1 MMNIDLKI
9 YKMFDDVTSPVFASK
24 GSACF
29 DLHAYISKDH
39 GIQAFN
45 DAGSKQIPKQI
56 KDNRVVVYPN
66 ERLLIPTGII
76 MDIPVRHSVRLHARS
91 GNAFK
96 KGLTLANGEGI
107 IDNDYVEDKDKDE
120 SNNSN
125 NYLSPSLEILDANS
139 ELSKT
144 KKDNETIKANSNL
157 LEKVF
162 DDFNIVSILPISID
176 FLSA

>member
-56 KDNRVVVYPN
+56 KEDRVVVYPN

-107 IDNDYVEDKDKDE
+107 IDNDYVEEVMCMMHNISDMNVII
-120 SNNSN
+120 NNGDRLCQGELVEDLV
-125 NYLSPSLEILDANS
+125 YEILEIKDRP
-139 ELSKT
+139 KT
-144 KKDNETIKANSNL
+144 KTDREGGFGSTG
-157 LEKVF
+157 E
-162 DDFNIVSILPISID
+162 
-176 FLSA
+176 